1 MMLSNQ
7 LMHVIGLVLL
17 ISVVLFLMIISVKEM
32 LGNK

>member
-1 MMLSNQ
+1 MLSNQ

>member
-17 ISVVLFLMIISVKEM
+17 ISVVLFLIIISVKEM